1 MSMDNLERQIEE
13 LRLIIN
19 KLVER
24 VDHLEAELKKKDE
37 STYYENWEASFPG
50 KSENDSKK

>member
-24 VDHLEAELKKKDE
+24 VDHLEREIEKKDE

-50 KSENDSKK
+50 KRENDSKK

>member
-24 VDHLEAELKKKDE
+24 VDHLEREIEKKDE